1 MLLIFLQVL
10 AIHFLWEW
18 WTSDNYVDSGN
29 CVTCPAGKK
38 PLNFIGYYCD
48 GNNKQAWSDG

>member
-10 AIHFLWEW
+10 DLHFLWEW
-18 WTSDNYVDSGN
+18 WTPDNYVVSSG
-29 CVTCPAGKK
+29 CDTCPAGKK